1 MLDDFPSFVEN
12 VLLDHSES
20 LYSFKL
26 FLLKE
31 HKQLSKKIRFSL
43 TKGFQFT
50 NMHVR
55 IFNIFSLLIL
65 KIFLCLS

>member
-12 VLLDHSES
+12 ILLDRSES

-31 HKQLSKKIRFSL
+31 TAQ
-43 TKGFQFT
+43 
-50 NMHVR
+50 
-55 IFNIFSLLIL
+55 
-65 KIFLCLS
+65 

>member
-31 HKQLSKKIRFSL
+31 HKQLSKKYDL
-43 TKGFQFT
+43 
-50 NMHVR
+50 V
-55 IFNIFSLLIL
+55 
-65 KIFLCLS
+65 